1 MLGGCGGRV
10 KAEELYDKY
19 RSCGEAYWLEL
30 TSDERE
36 RWERIHRAV
45 EKAIDAAYL
54 DGWNEGQYDD

>member
-1 MLGGCGGRV
+1 V

-45 EKAIDAAYL
+45 EKAIDDAYL
-54 DGWNEGQYDD
+54 DGWNAGEYGD